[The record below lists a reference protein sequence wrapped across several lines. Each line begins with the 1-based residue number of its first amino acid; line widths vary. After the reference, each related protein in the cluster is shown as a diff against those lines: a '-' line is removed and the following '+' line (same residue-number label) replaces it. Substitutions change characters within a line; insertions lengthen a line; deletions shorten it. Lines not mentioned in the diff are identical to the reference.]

1 MSGNPNLLDT
11 NVILNLV
18 RSNELGKYIMARL
31 GLGDM
36 VHRPLI
42 CVVTVGEIWALADR
56 RKWEHGKQEFLKK
69 VLETMVVLDLNHE
82 AILNGYVEMDRAS
95 RAASMGAR
103 NLSGND
109 PWIAATAKASG
120 AVLLTSDKDFLHFHP
135 DHYLCAVHRPGG
147 REGRQIAGGAASVSQ
162 AQVVV

>member
-1 MSGNPNLLDT
+1 MSGNPYLLDT
-11 NVILNLV
+11 SVILNLV
-18 RSNELGKYIMARL
+18 RDNELGKYIMARF
-31 GLGDM
+31 GLEDM

-56 RKWEHGKQEFLKK
+56 RRWEPRKREFVKK

-95 RAASMGAR
+95 HAAPQGAR
-103 NLSGND
+103 NLSDND
-109 PWIAATAKASG
+109 LWIAATARATG

-135 DHYLCAVHRPGG
+135 DHCFVQYIDPAAGRGG
-147 REGRQIAGGAASVSQ
+147 IPKEGR
-162 AQVVV
+162 AQ